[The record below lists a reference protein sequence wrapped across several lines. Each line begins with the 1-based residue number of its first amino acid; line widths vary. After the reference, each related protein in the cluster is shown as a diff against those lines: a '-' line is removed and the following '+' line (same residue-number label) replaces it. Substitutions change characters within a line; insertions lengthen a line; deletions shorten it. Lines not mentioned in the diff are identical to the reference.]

1 MQNAALVP
9 RVLAHD
15 INPRERNALTVVT
28 ELSASPGTLSVP
40 WGTGPC
46 QLFFPSRTWEDEAV
60 VRQCIGDFLVEY
72 GPSFMHVHRQA
83 FACS

>member
-1 MQNAALVP
+1 MQAPVP

-15 INPRERNALTVVT
+15 IKSSERNALTVVI
-28 ELSASPGTLSVP
+28 ELSASPGTLSVS

-60 VRQCIGDFLVEY
+60 VRLCIGDFLVEY
-72 GPSFMHVHRQA
+72 GPSFMRAHRQD